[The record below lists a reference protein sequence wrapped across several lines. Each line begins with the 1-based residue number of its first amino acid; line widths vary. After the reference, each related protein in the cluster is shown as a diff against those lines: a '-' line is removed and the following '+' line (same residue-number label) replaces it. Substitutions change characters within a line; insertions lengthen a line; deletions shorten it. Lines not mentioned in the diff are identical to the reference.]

1 VPSFSARFFLQEEN
15 EMKIR
20 LETPGDYSAV
30 ESLTREAF
38 WNVYKPGCSEHYILH
53 AFRERPEFIKE
64 LDFVL
69 EDNDV
74 MGNGAKSASLLIV
87 AHVMF
92 ARAQLTRSD
101 GIQIPV
107 CTFGPISVRPDM
119 QRKGYGRTLLA
130 YALEKASQLG
140 YGAACITG
148 NIVFYGTCGFV
159 TASSRSVAYAADAE
173 SDAPYFL
180 LKELSSGFLN
190 KRLAG
195 KSASFREP
203 DGYFVCD
210 DDVEAFDRQFPPKE
224 KLKLPG
230 QLF

>member
-1 VPSFSARFFLQEEN
+1 
-15 EMKIR
+15 MKIR

-69 EDNDV
+69 EDTDV
-74 MGNGAKSASLLIV
+74 ISNGKKSESLHIV

-92 ARAQLTRSD
+92 ARSQLIRSG

-119 QRKGYGRTLLA
+119 QRKGYGRRLLA
-130 YALEKASQLG
+130 YALEKASQLR
-140 YGAACITG
+140 YGAVCITG
-148 NIVFYGTCGFV
+148 NIAFYGTCGFV
-159 TASSRSVAYAADAE
+159 TASSMNVKYAEDPD

-180 LKELSSGFLN
+180 LKELRSGFLN
-190 KRLAG
+190 EKLAG
-195 KSASFREP
+195 KSASFKEP
-203 DGYFVCD
+203 DGYFVSD
-210 DDVEAFDRQFPPKE
+210 DDVEAFDRQFPPKQ
-224 KLKLPG
+224 KLRLPG